1 MSDRSIDEVARR
13 LERLPREAWDRPA
26 PPPAPW
32 PPDQPWRARGR
43 GFSLRLRPLPAA
55 LAATALVA
63 LGVAAGL
70 LAGGEGGGGEAPPV
84 AGRDAQVALAPVD
97 GRGSGA
103 RGEVSLARAPGGS
116 ATVTVAGLRPSS
128 GRDFY
133 ELWLLGADGR
143 LVSLG
148 SFRVPRSG
156 AAEVRVPLPVDPRR
170 FDFLDVSR
178 EPDDGDPAHSKVSV
192 LRGPTV

>member
-1 MSDRSIDEVARR
+1 MSERSLDEVVQR
-13 LERLPREAWDRPA
+13 LERLPPEAWDRPA

-32 PPDQPWRARGR
+32 PPSQPWRIRTR
-43 GFSLRLRPLPAA
+43 GFVLRLRPLPAA
-55 LAATALVA
+55 LAAAVLLA
-63 LGVAAGL
+63 LGVGAGL
-70 LAGGEGGGGEAPPV
+70 LAGGEGDDGEPPAAPGGG
-84 AGRDAQVALAPVD
+84 AQVALAPVD
-97 GRGSGA
+97 GRGGGASGK
-103 RGEVSLARAPGGS
+103 VSMERSPGGT
-116 ATVTVAGLRPSS
+116 ATVKVDGLPPSS
-128 GRDFY
+128 RRDFY

-170 FDFLDVSR
+170 FDFLDVSL
-178 EPDDGDPAHSKVSV
+178 EPDDGDPAHSKVSI